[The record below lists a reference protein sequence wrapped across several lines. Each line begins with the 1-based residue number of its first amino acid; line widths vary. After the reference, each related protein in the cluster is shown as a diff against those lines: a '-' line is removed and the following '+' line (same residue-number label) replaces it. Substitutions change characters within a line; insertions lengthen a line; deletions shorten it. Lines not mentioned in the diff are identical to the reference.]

1 MHDLWIEKEMWEIDE
16 KNLMS
21 QIRITKS
28 KGWVTNAEIETIRR
42 KIDNESRGEVNE
54 GITQESDN
62 IVDISDANVDTNHA
76 DSVNKEPI
84 TIIENDLSDSERDR
98 LLRLREA
105 LTGDDI
111 GKMEVNLKYGHKEKV
126 KEEII

>member
-1 MHDLWIEKEMWEIDE
+1 
-16 KNLMS
+16 MS

-28 KGWVTNAEIETIRR
+28 KGWVTNTEIERIRR

-54 GITQESDN
+54 GITQERDN
-62 IVDISDANVDTNHA
+62 IVDISDENVDTNHA
-76 DSVNKEPI
+76 ESVNDETI

-105 LTGDDI
+105 LTGD
-111 GKMEVNLKYGHKEKV
+111 VLV
-126 KEEII
+126 KWK

>member
-1 MHDLWIEKEMWEIDE
+1 MWEIDE

-54 GITQESDN
+54 SITQESDN

-105 LTGDDI
+105 LTGD
-111 GKMEVNLKYGHKEKV
+111 VLV
-126 KEEII
+126 KWK